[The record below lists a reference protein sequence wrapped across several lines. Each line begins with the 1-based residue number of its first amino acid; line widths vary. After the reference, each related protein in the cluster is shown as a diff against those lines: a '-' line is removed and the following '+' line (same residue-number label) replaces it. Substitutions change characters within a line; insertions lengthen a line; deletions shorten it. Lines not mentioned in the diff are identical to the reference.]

1 MTSAVES
8 MIDINVVNR
17 FHQLMKRERLA
28 HAYLLIG
35 PEGSGKVETALAIA
49 KMVNCDEPGES
60 FCGKCPHCLKIE
72 SGNHPDILMCEQ
84 GEDQSIKIYKVREL
98 IKRMQLRPYEAI
110 KQVVIIRD
118 MDLMTTEG
126 ANALLKT
133 LEEPT
138 ASSLMLLTTANPERI
153 LETVK
158 SRCHAVHFFG
168 FSREELSRRLTD
180 QTSLSLKDAEVL
192 AGFSEGCFGK
202 ALRLR
207 DEKFLARKNE
217 LIDKFLFDG
226 VDDAMLKSISSDQ
239 EKTKEILDVLLFCF
253 KDMMLLKAG
262 VSGGRLTNRD
272 RIKDLTV
279 CAARYSLE
287 KLRDALVEI
296 VNTKKLLDANL
307 NVKVP
312 LMLLKEKVWIG
323 N

>member
-1 MTSAVES
+1 MTSTVES

-35 PEGSGKVETALAIA
+35 SEGSGKVETALAIA
-49 KMVNCDEPGES
+49 KMVNCDAPDES
-60 FCGKCPHCLKIE
+60 FCGECPSCLKIKT
-72 SGNHPDILMCEQ
+72 GNHPDILMCEQ
-84 GEDQSIKIYKVREL
+84 GEDQSIKIHKVREL
-98 IKRMQLRPYEAI
+98 IRRMQLRPYEAI
-110 KQVVIIRD
+110 KKVVIIRD
-118 MDLMTTEG
+118 MDLMTIEG

-168 FSREELSRRLTD
+168 FSREELSRRLKD
-180 QTSLSLKDAEVL
+180 QTSLSLEDAEVL
-192 AGFSEGCFGK
+192 AGFSEGCLGK
-202 ALRLR
+202 ALRLH
-207 DEKFLARKNE
+207 DEKFVVRKNE
-217 LIDKFLFDG
+217 LINKFLFDG

-239 EKTKEILDVLLFCF
+239 KKTKEILDVLLFCF

-272 RIKDLTV
+272 RIKDLTA

-287 KLRDALVEI
+287 KLRDALIEI